1 MTAGRLIL
9 DDGESTHHRRGD
21 GSPVVLP
28 HAGGRGGAAHPVGL
42 DRPDGFDRALP
53 RFPSASR

>member
-9 DDGESTHHRRGD
+9 DDGESTCDRRGT
-21 GSPVVLP
+21 G
-28 HAGGRGGAAHPVGL
+28 
-42 DRPDGFDRALP
+42 DRRCALLAPDEFDRALP